1 MGKINPK
8 FDIKRFLWVVVPFT
22 LVAAFMLY
30 MKPKDPNAGRP
41 NPFPLHNL
49 HLVGQNVQG
58 NIILNGISIANY
70 KLGETKRST
79 TVSLTPWLTNGENK
93 LQISINTILKNRTKE
108 AISPVTW
115 EIKAAV
121 HFQPKLGAIAKN
133 QLFDLKKLPPVST
146 DDNDYLTPQ
155 TYFIQA
161 SELPEWGW
169 SKGKADFHD
178 IREIKAAV
186 YKLHSAFKKR
196 NISAI
201 RETEKFLFDDMERLT
216 GREGLER
223 RQYRGEIILKGE
235 PEPLGQLRVIPYADG
250 KVVRV
255 TNKDGLAPI
264 RVYFRYGNGGKIIL
278 TGQYWSKI
286 DGQWYVVR

>member
-1 MGKINPK
+1 MGKIDPK

-79 TVSLTPWLTNGENK
+79 TISLTPWLINGENK
-93 LQISINTILKNRTKE
+93 LQVSRQVSRNKTREEPSANTSGLK
-108 AISPVTW
+108 A
-115 EIKAAV
+115 EI
-121 HFQPKLGAIAKN
+121 HFQPKLGAITKN
-133 QLFDLKKLPPVST
+133 PLFDLKKLQAIKT
-146 DDNDYLTPQ
+146 DEKDTLKAY
-155 TYFIQA
+155 YIQA
-161 SELPEWGW
+161 SALPDWGW
-169 SKGKADFHD
+169 NKGKTDFHD
-178 IREIKAAV
+178 ISEIKAAV

-201 RETEKFLFDDMERLT
+201 RETEKYLFDDMEKLT

-286 DGQWYVVR
+286 NGQWYVVR

>member
-1 MGKINPK
+1 MGKIDPK
-8 FDIKRFLWVVVPFT
+8 FDVKRFLWVVVPFT

-49 HLVGQNVQG
+49 QFQG
-58 NIILNGISIANY
+58 KNIQGHILLNGISIANY
-70 KLGETKRST
+70 QLGENKRKSV
-79 TVSLTPWLTNGENK
+79 VSLTPWLKNGENK
-93 LQISINTILKNRTKE
+93 LQISINKTNLKQE
-108 AISPVTW
+108 LD
-115 EIKAAV
+115 AASLKIELQ
-121 HFQPKLGAIAKN
+121 FQPKLGEITKKEIFSEKG
-133 QLFDLKKLPPVST
+133 QLLTSVIENKTLK
-146 DDNDYLTPQ
+146 
-155 TYFIQA
+155 TYYVKA
-161 SELPEWGW
+161 DELPIWGW
-169 SKGKADFHD
+169 QKGEEAFHD
-178 IREIKAAV
+178 ENEIKQAV
-186 YKLHSAFKKR
+186 FKLHSAFKKR
-196 NISAI
+196 NIKQI
-201 RETEKFLFDDMERLT
+201 RETEKFLFEDMEALT

-235 PEPLGQLRVIPYADG
+235 AEPLGQLRIIPYADG

-286 DGQWYVVR
+286 NGQWYVVR

>member
-1 MGKINPK
+1 MGKIDPK
-8 FDIKRFLWVVVPFT
+8 FDVKRFLWVVVPFT

-49 HLVGQNVQG
+49 QFQG
-58 NIILNGISIANY
+58 KNIQGHILLNGISIANY
-70 KLGETKRST
+70 QLGENKRKSV
-79 TVSLTPWLTNGENK
+79 VSLTPWLINGENK
-93 LQISINTILKNRTKE
+93 LQISINKLSPKQELDAASLKIE
-108 AISPVTW
+108 LQ
-115 EIKAAV
+115 
-121 HFQPKLGAIAKN
+121 FQPKLGEITKKEILSEKG
-133 QLFDLKKLPPVST
+133 QLLTSVIENKTLK
-146 DDNDYLTPQ
+146 
-155 TYFIQA
+155 TYYVKA
-161 SELPEWGW
+161 DELPVWGW
-169 SKGKADFHD
+169 QKGEEAFHD
-178 IREIKAAV
+178 ENEIKQAV
-186 YKLHSAFKKR
+186 FKLHSAFKKR
-196 NISAI
+196 NIKQI
-201 RETEKFLFDDMERLT
+201 RETEKFLFEDMEALT

-235 PEPLGQLRVIPYADG
+235 AEPLGQLRIIPYADG

-286 DGQWYVVR
+286 NGQWYVVR

>member
-1 MGKINPK
+1 MGKIDPK
-8 FDIKRFLWVVVPFT
+8 FDVKRFLWVVVPFT

-49 HLVGQNVQG
+49 QFQG
-58 NIILNGISIANY
+58 KNIQGHILLNGISIANY
-70 KLGETKRST
+70 QLGENKRKSV
-79 TVSLTPWLTNGENK
+79 VSLTPWLKNGENK
-93 LQISINTILKNRTKE
+93 LQISINKINPKQELDAASLKIE
-108 AISPVTW
+108 LQ
-115 EIKAAV
+115 
-121 HFQPKLGAIAKN
+121 FQPKLGEISKKEIFSEKG
-133 QLFDLKKLPPVST
+133 QLLTSVIENKTLK
-146 DDNDYLTPQ
+146 
-155 TYFIQA
+155 TYYVKA
-161 SELPEWGW
+161 DELPVWGW
-169 SKGKADFHD
+169 QKGEEAFHD
-178 IREIKAAV
+178 ENEIKQAV
-186 YKLHSAFKKR
+186 FRLHSAFKKR
-196 NISAI
+196 NIKQI
-201 RETEKFLFDDMERLT
+201 RETEKFLFEDMEKLT

-235 PEPLGQLRVIPYADG
+235 DEPLGQLRIIPYADG

-286 DGQWYVVR
+286 NGQWYVVR

>member
-1 MGKINPK
+1 MGKIDPK
-8 FDIKRFLWVVVPFT
+8 FDVKRFLWVVVPFT

-49 HLVGQNVQG
+49 QFQG
-58 NIILNGISIANY
+58 KNIQGHILLNGISIANY
-70 KLGETKRST
+70 QLGENKRKSV
-79 TVSLTPWLTNGENK
+79 VSLTPWLKNGENK
-93 LQISINTILKNRTKE
+93 LQISINKLSPKQELDAASLKIE
-108 AISPVTW
+108 LQ
-115 EIKAAV
+115 
-121 HFQPKLGAIAKN
+121 FQPKLGEITKKEIFSEKGQRLTSVIEN
-133 QLFDLKKLPPVST
+133 KTLK
-146 DDNDYLTPQ
+146 
-155 TYFIQA
+155 TYYVKA
-161 SELPEWGW
+161 DELPVWGW
-169 SKGKADFHD
+169 QMGEEAFHD
-178 IREIKAAV
+178 ENEIKQAV
-186 YKLHSAFKKR
+186 FKLHSAFKKR
-196 NISAI
+196 NIKQI
-201 RETEKFLFDDMERLT
+201 RETEKFLFEDMEALT

-235 PEPLGQLRVIPYADG
+235 AEPLGQLRIIPYADG

-286 DGQWYVVR
+286 NGQWYVVR

>member
-49 HLVGQNVQG
+49 NLVGQNVQG

-70 KLGETKRST
+70 KLGATKRSS
-79 TVSLTPWLTNGENK
+79 TVSLTPWLINGENK
-93 LQISINTILKNRTKE
+93 LQVSINKSKTPKSQETATLKAE
-108 AISPVTW
+108 
-115 EIKAAV
+115 V
-121 HFQPKLGAIAKN
+121 HFQPKLGAIVKN
-133 QLFDLKKLPPVST
+133 QLFDLKKRPPLKT
-146 DDNDYLTPQ
+146 GDNDTPQ
-155 TYFIQA
+155 TYYIQA

-169 SKGKADFHD
+169 SKGKTDFHD
-178 IREIKAAV
+178 ISEIKAAI

-196 NISAI
+196 NIAAI

-286 DGQWYVVR
+286 NGQWYVVR

>member
-1 MGKINPK
+1 MGKIDPK
-8 FDIKRFLWVVVPFT
+8 FDVKRFLWVVVPFT

-49 HLVGQNVQG
+49 QFQG
-58 NIILNGISIANY
+58 KNIQGHILLNGISIANY
-70 KLGETKRST
+70 KLGENKRKSV
-79 TVSLTPWLTNGENK
+79 VSLTPWLKNGENK
-93 LQISINTILKNRTKE
+93 LQISINKLSPKQELDEASLKIE
-108 AISPVTW
+108 LQ
-115 EIKAAV
+115 
-121 HFQPKLGAIAKN
+121 FQPKLGEISKKEIFSEKG
-133 QLFDLKKLPPVST
+133 QLLTSVIENKTLK
-146 DDNDYLTPQ
+146 
-155 TYFIQA
+155 TYYVKA
-161 SELPEWGW
+161 DELPVWGW
-169 SKGKADFHD
+169 QKGEEAFHD
-178 IREIKAAV
+178 ENEIKQAV
-186 YKLHSAFKKR
+186 FKLHSAFKKR
-196 NISAI
+196 NIKQI
-201 RETEKFLFDDMERLT
+201 RETENFLFEDMEALT

-235 PEPLGQLRVIPYADG
+235 TEPLGQLRIIPYADG

-286 DGQWYVVR
+286 NGQWYVVR

>member
-79 TVSLTPWLTNGENK
+79 TISLTSWLTNGENK
-93 LQISINTILKNRTKE
+93 LQVSINKSKAPKSQETSTLK
-108 AISPVTW
+108 AS
-115 EIKAAV
+115 V
-121 HFQPKLGAIAKN
+121 HFQPKLGTITKN
-133 QLFDLKKLPPVST
+133 QLFELKNLPPLNS
-146 DDNDYLTPQ
+146 NDSDIPQ

-186 YKLHSAFKKR
+186 YKLHSAFKKK

-286 DGQWYVVR
+286 NGQWYVVR

>member
-1 MGKINPK
+1 MGKIDPK
-8 FDIKRFLWVVVPFT
+8 FDVKRFLWVVVPFT

-49 HLVGQNVQG
+49 QFQG
-58 NIILNGISIANY
+58 KNIQGHILLNGISIANY
-70 KLGETKRST
+70 QLGETKRKSV
-79 TVSLTPWLTNGENK
+79 VSLTPWLKNGENK
-93 LQISINTILKNRTKE
+93 LQISINKINPKQELDAASLKIE
-108 AISPVTW
+108 LQ
-115 EIKAAV
+115 
-121 HFQPKLGAIAKN
+121 FQPKLGEITKKEIFSEKG
-133 QLFDLKKLPPVST
+133 QLLTSVIENKTLK
-146 DDNDYLTPQ
+146 
-155 TYFIQA
+155 TYYVKA
-161 SELPEWGW
+161 DELPVWGW
-169 SKGKADFHD
+169 QKGEEAFHD
-178 IREIKAAV
+178 ENEIKQAV
-186 YKLHSAFKKR
+186 FKLHSAFKKR
-196 NISAI
+196 NIKQI
-201 RETEKFLFDDMERLT
+201 RETEKFLFEDMEALT

-235 PEPLGQLRVIPYADG
+235 AEPLGQLRIIPYADG

-286 DGQWYVVR
+286 NGQWYVVR

>member
-1 MGKINPK
+1 MGKIDPK
-8 FDIKRFLWVVVPFT
+8 FDVKRFLWVVVPFT

-49 HLVGQNVQG
+49 QFQG
-58 NIILNGISIANY
+58 KNIQGHILLNGISIANY
-70 KLGETKRST
+70 QLGENKRKSV
-79 TVSLTPWLTNGENK
+79 VSLTPWLKNGENK
-93 LQISINTILKNRTKE
+93 LQISINKINPKQELDAASLKIE
-108 AISPVTW
+108 LQ
-115 EIKAAV
+115 
-121 HFQPKLGAIAKN
+121 FQPKLGEISKKEIFSEKG
-133 QLFDLKKLPPVST
+133 QLLTSVIENKTLK
-146 DDNDYLTPQ
+146 
-155 TYFIQA
+155 TYYVKA
-161 SELPEWGW
+161 DELPVWGW
-169 SKGKADFHD
+169 QKGEEAFHD
-178 IREIKAAV
+178 ENEIKQAV
-186 YKLHSAFKKR
+186 FKLHSAFKKR
-196 NISAI
+196 NIKQI
-201 RETEKFLFDDMERLT
+201 RETEKFLFEDMEALT

-235 PEPLGQLRVIPYADG
+235 AEPLEQLRIIPYADG

-286 DGQWYVVR
+286 NGQWYVVR